1 MYTSDCLLC
10 ILIVLSQFTNMLPSV
25 LEEGDIDFQVRRTHL
40 NTLKVKIV
48 IFMTNLCRIMCNQC
62 SFFINF

>member
-1 MYTSDCLLC
+1 MSDCLFC

-25 LEEGDIDFQVRRTHL
+25 LEEGDIDCQVGRTHL

-48 IFMTNLCRIMCNQC
+48 IFYDQSLQDYV
-62 SFFINF
+62 

>member
-1 MYTSDCLLC
+1 MYMSDCLFC

-25 LEEGDIDFQVRRTHL
+25 LEEGDIDIQVRRTHL

-48 IFMTNLCRIMCNQC
+48 IFYDQSLQDYV
-62 SFFINF
+62 

>member
-1 MYTSDCLLC
+1 MYMSDCLFC

-25 LEEGDIDFQVRRTHL
+25 LEEGDIDCQVGRTHL

-48 IFMTNLCRIMCNQC
+48 IFYDQSLQDYV
-62 SFFINF
+62 